1 MQLKF
6 NQQRSFKQTL
16 IQNLLKFFAILLL
29 IVVAIFFIE
38 KINFPHPKNDIK
50 QNITNEI
57 IKLK

>member
-1 MQLKF
+1 MPSDIQLPSKIV
-6 NQQRSFKQTL
+6 Q
-16 IQNLLKFFAILLL
+16 LKFFAILLL